1 MDILV
6 TGASGFVGG
15 RLAGALVAQG
25 HDVRAMTRNPDR
37 YHGAGRAVRADV
49 GDADSLDH
57 ALRGADV
64 AYYLV
69 HSLDSD
75 DFERRDAEAALS
87 FGAAA
92 RTAGVGRIVYL
103 GGLGAEDPTELS
115 PHLRSRRIVEGLL
128 GAGGVPVTT
137 LRAAIVV
144 GEGGVS
150 WEITRQLVKRLPLMV
165 TPSWVST
172 TTQPI
177 ALDDAVRCL
186 VAAADG
192 TDTERAVLEI
202 GGADVLT
209 YGEMLT
215 RAAHIMNGRP
225 LPILTVPLLT
235 PRLSSL
241 WITLVTDV
249 NNTTSRHLVESMSE
263 PVYVRGTN
271 FADAVVGAPM
281 GYDEM
286 VVAALAERADRSARA
301 D

>member
-1 MDILV
+1 
-6 TGASGFVGG
+6 
-15 RLAGALVAQG
+15 
-25 HDVRAMTRNPDR
+25 MTRTPDR
-37 YHGAGRAVRADV
+37 YHGAGRAVRGDV
-49 GDADSLDH
+49 GDQDSLH
-57 ALRGADV
+57 QAMRGADV

-69 HSLDSD
+69 HSLESD

-103 GGLGAEDPTELS
+103 GGLGAEDPSELS

-144 GEGGVS
+144 GEGGLS

-165 TPSWVST
+165 TPRWVRT
-172 TTQPI
+172 TTQPV

-186 VAAADG
+186 VAAASG
-192 TDTERAVLEI
+192 SDTERAVLQI

-209 YGEMLT
+209 YGEMLS

-225 LPILTVPLLT
+225 LPIVTVPLLT
-235 PRLSSL
+235 PRLSTL

-249 NNTTSRHLVESMSE
+249 DTTTSRHLVESMSE
-263 PVYVRGTN
+263 PVYVHGAN
-271 FADAVVGAPM
+271 F
-281 GYDEM
+281 
-286 VVAALAERADRSARA
+286 
-301 D
+301 